1 MSNAQPLPTSA
12 SDEPGIDEAEA
23 RDMALFLV
31 RIFGDQ
37 AGDVATERAGKSE
50 QQADWARVGVE
61 VERLLADE
69 AAAADDRPLRLFT

>member
-1 MSNAQPLPTSA
+1 MRNAQPLPTSA
-12 SDEPGIDEAEA
+12 SDETGIEEAEA
-23 RDMALFLV
+23 REMALFLV

-37 AGDVATERAGKSE
+37 AGEVAAERAGKSE
-50 QQADWARVGVE
+50 QQADWARVGTE